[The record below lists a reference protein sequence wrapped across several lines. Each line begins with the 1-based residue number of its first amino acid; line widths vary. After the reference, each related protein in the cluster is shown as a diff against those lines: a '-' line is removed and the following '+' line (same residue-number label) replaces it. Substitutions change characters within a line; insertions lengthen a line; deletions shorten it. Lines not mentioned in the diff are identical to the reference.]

1 MSLSSDNNSDNK
13 IEDLFL
19 FKMYEKAIEG
29 RNFHYSS
36 YNHWVNLY
44 AIFTGAIFVGFYQ
57 TYNSNRI
64 ISVLCAVCGIAGT
77 LCWLISVSGY
87 YDWMKS
93 WIKIV
98 HKYEERL
105 NEPLKKDERRYV
117 FSVYLGKE
125 EEKKHYSTQKTT
137 RLFIKILLVAWH
149 ILFCYSLFKSFSCIQ
164 LFYFFY
170 PCVFLIK
177 LLVMTL
183 FLVILICVERC
194 IYRSEKFLSDIK
206 KMAISINDKEG
217 RMEK

>member
-1 MSLSSDNNSDNK
+1 MSTTQQDEK
-13 IEDLFL
+13 ITDTFL

-57 TYNSNRI
+57 TYNSNRF
-64 ISVLCAVCGIAGT
+64 ISLLCAVCGIACT

-98 HKYEERL
+98 QEYEKKL
-105 NEPLKKDERRYV
+105 NESLKKNKRRYV

-125 EEKKHYSTQKTT
+125 EEKQYYSTQKTT

-149 ILFCYSLFKSFSCIQ
+149 ILFCLSFFACFSPC
-164 LFYFFY
+164 LLFFY
-170 PCVFLIK
+170 PCFFIIK
-177 LLVMTL
+177 VLTMIL
-183 FLVILICVERC
+183 FLVILIGIERY
-194 IYRSEKFLSDIK
+194 IYKSKKFLSYID
-206 KMAISINDKEG
+206 KMAISLNDEEG
-217 RMEK
+217 RMKK

>member
-1 MSLSSDNNSDNK
+1 MENSKNNKCVNK
-13 IEDLFL
+13 DLTW
-19 FKMYEKAIEG
+19 KMYEKAIEG

-57 TYNSNRI
+57 TYNSNRF
-64 ISVLCAVCGIAGT
+64 ISLLCAVCGIACT

-98 HKYEERL
+98 HEYEKRL
-105 NEPLKKDERRYV
+105 NKSLKKNKRRYV

-125 EEKKHYSTQKTT
+125 EEKKYYSTQKTT
-137 RLFIKILLVAWH
+137 RLFIKVLLVAWH
-149 ILFCYSLFKSFSCIQ
+149 ILFCYSFFSCFPAC
-164 LFYFFY
+164 LLFFY

-177 LLVMTL
+177 LLSMTL

-194 IYRSEKFLSDIK
+194 IYRSEMFLSDIS